1 MNHDSAF
8 DDVSI
13 PVLTEVVHEAPAK
26 AAPAATD
33 AAVAE
38 VVLTE
43 VIELPPQAA
52 IEDADRNE
60 PETSRSRE
68 GGNPISQA
76 EAVSPAVPAT
86 PATLEERAAAQLST
100 EEWDELQLRLS
111 ERILRQLQG
120 RVEFVLHQRVRDSM
134 TEVLQH
140 AMSDLTDELRTGL
153 EQTIEQIVSR
163 AVSQELAHLK
173 TLHH

>member
-8 DDVSI
+8 DDASI
-13 PVLTEVVHEAPAK
+13 PVLTEVVHATPLMP
-26 AAPAATD
+26 APAAAD

-43 VIELPPQAA
+43 VIALPVQPEIEAAELRRP
-52 IEDADRNE
+52 
-60 PETSRSRE
+60 RE
-68 GGNPISQA
+68 GGAPISEA
-76 EAVSPAVPAT
+76 EAAAQPAPTT
-86 PATLEERAAAQLST
+86 PATLEERAAAQLSA
-100 EEWDELQLRLS
+100 EEWDELELRLS

-140 AMSDLTDELRTGL
+140 AMSDLADELRTGL

-173 TLHH
+173 TLQH

>member
-13 PVLTEVVHEAPAK
+13 PVLTEVVHETPFMP
-26 AAPAATD
+26 APAATD

-43 VIELPPQAA
+43 VIALPPQAA
-52 IEDADRNE
+52 IEA
-60 PETSRSRE
+60 ETSRPRE
-68 GGNPISQA
+68 GGDPISRA
-76 EAVSPAVPAT
+76 EAAPKDAPAAQPAPT
-86 PATLEERAAAQLST
+86 AQASLEERAAAQLTT
-100 EEWDELQLRLS
+100 EEWDELELRLS

-140 AMSDLTDELRTGL
+140 AMSDLADELRTGL

-173 TLHH
+173 TLQH

>member
-8 DDVSI
+8 DDASI
-13 PVLTEVVHEAPAK
+13 PVLTEVVHATPLMP
-26 AAPAATD
+26 APAAAD

-43 VIELPPQAA
+43 VIELPPQTDIDAA
-52 IEDADRNE
+52 TRR
-60 PETSRSRE
+60 PRE
-68 GGNPISQA
+68 GGDPISLA
-76 EAVSPAVPAT
+76 EAAPETAPVAQLPPAP
-86 PATLEERAAAQLST
+86 PPSLEERAAAQLST

-120 RVEFVLHQRVRDSM
+120 RVEFVLHQRVRESM

-173 TLHH
+173 TLQH

>member
-13 PVLTEVVHEAPAK
+13 PVLTEVVHETPAK
-26 AAPAATD
+26 PAPAAAD

-43 VIELPPQAA
+43 VIELPVQAKTG
-52 IEDADRNE
+52 NV
-60 PETSRSRE
+60 ETSHE
-68 GGNPISQA
+68 DQNTVALA
-76 EAVSPAVPAT
+76 ETAPPAAPAA
-86 PATLEERAAAQLST
+86 PASLEERAAAQLSA
-100 EEWDELQLRLS
+100 EEWDELELRLS

-120 RVEFVLHQRVRDSM
+120 RVDFVLHQRVRDSM

-140 AMSDLTDELRTGL
+140 ALSDLADELRTGL

-173 TLHH
+173 TLQH